1 MTCLGCFNSGAGID
15 CCRVV
20 ASGPF
25 GAPVDDP
32 RSRATRSYLGLGLI
46 TLGLGWATMLPA
58 GWHDAQLQDA
68 LDASEPIDSVVL
80 VRYTGIVSSLT
91 TAVQARGR
99 G

>member
-1 MTCLGCFNSGAGID
+1 MLTGSWPA
-15 CCRVV
+15 VP
-20 ASGPF
+20 SEP
-25 GAPVDDP
+25 P
-32 RSRATRSYLGLGLI
+32 STTRGREQRGSYLGLGLV
-46 TLGLGWATMLPA
+46 TLGLGWTTMLPA

-80 VRYTGIVSSLT
+80 VRYTGIVSSLM